1 MSIFATNQNVAAGC
15 VLLILELGIVSF
27 MALKIMEKDK
37 NITYHCESMYYPIFY
52 IVIQTLTIFVVVFTF
67 SATPYAIFAA
77 LLPETITLI
86 IYLKLKPYGTLKSFN
101 SITGFYCQ
109 LLPPIVASL
118 LIVNQ
123 FIDYPILPTISAFAI

>member
-1 MSIFATNQNVAAGC
+1 MNIFATNQNVAAGC

-37 NITYHCESMYYPIFY
+37 NITYHCESMYYPIF
-52 IVIQTLTIFVVVFTF
+52 IFTIFVVVFTF